1 MIIGTAGHIDHGKTV
16 LITALTGVNTD
27 RLAEEQKRGISID
40 LGFAEFNLPSGRA
53 VGVVDVPGH
62 EAFVKNMLA
71 GASGFDLALIVVAA
85 DDGVMPQTREHIA
98 IINLLG
104 VKRAVIAITKT
115 DLVDK
120 EMVDLVKADIKDFL
134 IATPLKDAPI
144 IPVSAVTGDGLPELL
159 AALDKAAADIEAR
172 QSEGDFRLPVD
183 RVFGLRGAG
192 TVITGT
198 LWSGK
203 LKQDD
208 NAEIMP
214 AGLPARVRSVQIH
227 GKLVKEAF
235 PGNRVAVN
243 LPGIEKSAL
252 HRGDML
258 VPVGSAR
265 PSYMFDAEFTLLAD
279 VPAPLKN
286 WTRVRVHH
294 GTAEVMGRV
303 VVLDAEQVK
312 PGGRA
317 YIQFRLE
324 KPLVPLRG
332 DRFIVRSYSPMTT
345 IGGGEI
351 LFGHAR
357 RRKRFDEYAIALL
370 DAAYSDDLTSV
381 LQLLL
386 NKRGGPIAADE
397 LARLTDW
404 LPLDIEVALNTLI
417 DDGRVI
423 KFKGDKLYYIST
435 TALSALETKII
446 EAVKAHHAAQPLEA
460 GLGKETLRSRL
471 LRRFDAKAANALLG
485 SMSTKGLIRTEGDAV
500 MDPTRAPG
508 EGAEHDKVTEAVGDE
523 FKRAGLAPPANFE
536 LQENFRLTA
545 KEVNTVISALKKID
559 ILVQIA
565 DGIYLHKDAVEAAEK
580 AARTL
585 IKENGK
591 MTVSEFK
598 DKTRTTRKYAVP
610 LLEYFDKQ
618 KITKREDDYR
628 ILYE

>member
-40 LGFAEFNLPSGRA
+40 LGFAEFNLPSGRT

-62 EAFVKNMLA
+62 EAFIKNMLA

-85 DDGVMPQTREHIA
+85 DDGVMPQTREHVA
-98 IINLLG
+98 IINLLS
-104 VKRAVIAITKT
+104 VKRAVVAITKA
-115 DLVDK
+115 DLVDN
-120 EMVDLVKADIKDFL
+120 EMIELVKADIKDFL
-134 IATPLKDAPI
+134 KGTPLQDAPVI
-144 IPVSAVTGDGLPELL
+144 AVSAVTGDGLPDLM
-159 AALDKAAADIEAR
+159 AALDKAADEIEAR
-172 QSEGDFRLPVD
+172 QSEGYFRLPVD
-183 RVFGLRGAG
+183 RVFTLRGAG

-198 LWSGK
+198 LWSGT
-203 LKQDD
+203 LRQDD

-243 LPGIEKSAL
+243 LPGIDKSAI
-252 HRGDML
+252 HRGEIL
-258 VPVGSAR
+258 VPAGSAR
-265 PSYMFDAEFTLLAD
+265 SSYMFDAEFTLLAD
-279 VPAPLKN
+279 ASAPLKN

-303 VVLDAEQVK
+303 VILDAEHVK

-317 YIQFRLE
+317 YVQFRLE

-332 DRFIVRSYSPMTT
+332 DRFIIRSYSPMTT

-357 RRKRFDEYAIALL
+357 RRKRFDEYAVALL

-397 LARLTDW
+397 LSRLTDA
-404 LPLDIEVALNTLI
+404 LPPAIEAALNTLI
-417 DDGRVI
+417 DDGRVAF
-423 KFKGDKLYYIST
+423 FKGDKPYYIAS
-435 TALSALETKII
+435 TALTELENKVA
-446 EAVKAHHAAQPLEA
+446 EAVKAHHVAQPLEA
-460 GLGKETLRSRL
+460 GIGKETLRSRL
-471 LRRFDAKAANALLG
+471 LRRFDTKAANVLLT
-485 SMSTKGLIRTEGDAV
+485 SMATKGSIKMEGDAV
-500 MDPTRAPG
+500 MDPSRTPG
-508 EGAEHDKVTEAVGDE
+508 EGAEHDKVTQAVGDE
-523 FKRAGLAPPANFE
+523 FQRAGLAPPTNFE

-545 KEVNTVISALKKID
+545 KEVNTVISALKKIGVL
-559 ILVQIA
+559 IQVA
-565 DGIYLHKDAVEAAEK
+565 DGVYLHEAAIVAAEA
-580 AARTL
+580 AARKL
-585 IKENGK
+585 IEENGK

-598 DKTRTTRKYAVP
+598 DKTGTTRKYAVP
-610 LLEYFDKQ
+610 LLEYFDRQ
-618 KITKREDDYR
+618 KITKRDGDYR
-628 ILYE
+628 VLV